1 MDISHPNNPPNWLPK
16 SNYKATKHDPDFKHP
31 LEPSCIPDGLSSD
44 TICKYPG
51 TFSTVVALT
60 STVQKTVS
68 IEHMKKLLYFKHLP
82 DIKVNNSVVVPQE
95 KPRSKPRVSAKGKVT
110 KPTAP
115 KRAKKTAATTPAMK
129 KILEELEEGA
139 PVSALATVM
148 ATKATA
154 PKRATKTAAAAAA
167 AAAATKSSEVEETA
181 PVPPLTLSAAMASED
196 TAPKSATVE
205 ATPPRAF
212 LAPTAST
219 GAAGLGGEIVAR
231 APVRAFDCAKPCL
244 LHLADNGVQ
253 RVRISGATSE
263 ETEKNS
269 ELQAMGRLGGCN
281 KLVFFDVKDGEIRG
295 VRVDGEMYVR
305 VTEVV
310 ID

>member
-1 MDISHPNNPPNWLPK
+1 MDISHPNNPPNWLLK

-82 DIKVNNSVVVPQE
+82 DIKVNKSVVVPQE

-167 AAAATKSSEVEETA
+167 AAAAATKSSEVEETA

-205 ATPPRAF
+205 ATPP
-212 LAPTAST
+212 
-219 GAAGLGGEIVAR
+219 
-231 APVRAFDCAKPCL
+231 RAFDCAKPCL

-281 KLVFFDVKDGEIRG
+281 KLIFFDVKDGEIRG

-305 VTEVV
+305 LTEVV

>member
-1 MDISHPNNPPNWLPK
+1 MDIPHPNNPPNWLPK
-16 SNYKATKHDPDFKHP
+16 SDYKAQKYDPDFKHP

-51 TFSTVVALT
+51 TFSTVVAPT

-68 IEHMKKLLYFKHLP
+68 IEHIKKLLYFKHLP
-82 DIKVNNSVVVPQE
+82 DVKVNKSVVVPQE
-95 KPRSKPRVSAKGKVT
+95 KPKSKPRVSAKGKVT

-115 KRAKKTAATTPAMK
+115 KRAKNTAATTPAVK
-129 KILEELEEGA
+129 NILEQVEEGA
-139 PVSALATVM
+139 SVSALAAVM
-148 ATKATA
+148 ATKTTA

-167 AAAATKSSEVEETA
+167 AATKSSEIEETA
-181 PVPPLTLSAAMASED
+181 PIPPLTLSGAMASEG
-196 TAPKSATVE
+196 TVPKPATVE
-205 ATPPRAF
+205 ATPPAAV
-212 LAPTAST
+212 LAPTTST
-219 GAAGLGGEIVAR
+219 GAAGLGGDMVAR
-231 APVRAFDCAKPCL
+231 APVRAFDRAKPCL
-244 LHLADNGVQ
+244 LHLAENGVQ
-253 RVRISGATSE
+253 TIRISGATSE

-269 ELQAMGRLGGCN
+269 ELQAMGRLSGCN
-281 KLVFFDVKDGEIRG
+281 KLVFFDVKDGEIKG

>member
-16 SNYKATKHDPDFKHP
+16 SNNYKATNYDPDFKHP

-44 TICKYPG
+44 TIYKYPG
-51 TFSTVVALT
+51 TFSTVVAPT

-68 IEHMKKLLYFKHLP
+68 IEQMKKLLYFKHLP
-82 DIKVNNSVVVPQE
+82 DVKVNKPVVVPQE
-95 KPRSKPRVSAKGKVT
+95 KPKSKPRLSAKGKVT
-110 KPTAP
+110 KSTAP
-115 KRAKKTAATTPAMK
+115 KGATKTAAATLALK
-129 KILEELEEGA
+129 SFLEEVEEGA
-139 PVSALATVM
+139 PVSALAAVM

-154 PKRATKTAAAAAA
+154 PERATKTAAAAAA
-167 AAAATKSSEVEETA
+167 TTTKSSEVEETT
-181 PVPPLTLSAAMASED
+181 PIPPLTLSVAVASED
-196 TAPKSATVE
+196 TAPESATVE
-205 ATPPRAF
+205 ATPPAAV

-219 GAAGLGGEIVAR
+219 GAAGLGGDILAR
-231 APVRAFDCAKPCL
+231 APVRAFDRAKPCL

-253 RVRISGATSE
+253 RVRISGATPE

-281 KLVFFDVKDGEIRG
+281 KLVFFDVKDGEIRS